1 MNFLSLFTR
10 RASILGLGAALAG
23 WGIVFFAALDGSG
36 QPALAFARNHD
47 LPCSACHEAWPKP
60 NNCGQVVQVPATPA
74 AHPPRRRSRRMV
86 LIFQA
91 WITGFS

>member
-36 QPALAFARNHD
+36 QPAVACARNYD
-47 LPCSACHEAWPKP
+47 LPCSLATRPGLSPTIVDKSFKSRQRQQPTHREDDHGAW
-60 NNCGQVVQVPATPA
+60 
-74 AHPPRRRSRRMV
+74 
-86 LIFQA
+86 F
-91 WITGFS
+91 

>member
-23 WGIVFFAALDGSG
+23 WGIVFFAALHSSG
-36 QPALAFARNHD
+36 QPALASSGNASS
-47 LPCSACHEAWPKP
+47 P
-60 NNCGQVVQVPATPA
+60 
-74 AHPPRRRSRRMV
+74 PPRRRSRRMV

>member
-36 QPALAFARNHD
+36 QPALAFARIHT
-47 LPCSACHEAWPKP
+47 
-60 NNCGQVVQVPATPA
+60 QRRVVTKSKKQGKTFFWA
-74 AHPPRRRSRRMV
+74 
-86 LIFQA
+86 
-91 WITGFS
+91 